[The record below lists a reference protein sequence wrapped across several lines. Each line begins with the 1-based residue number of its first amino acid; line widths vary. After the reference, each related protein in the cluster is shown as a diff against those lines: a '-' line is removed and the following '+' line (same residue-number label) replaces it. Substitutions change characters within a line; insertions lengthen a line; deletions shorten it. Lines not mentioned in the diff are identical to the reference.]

1 MYDALIFILHEAD
14 VGRMLT
20 KDVKDRLVEV
30 LFAIV
35 SRHQR
40 ARAYVTEEMVDAFMA
55 PRPFPTCLA
64 S

>member
-1 MYDALIFILHEAD
+1 MNQMYKE
-14 VGRMLT
+14 GRMLT

-40 ARAYVTEEMVDAFMA
+40 ARSYVTEEMVDAFMA